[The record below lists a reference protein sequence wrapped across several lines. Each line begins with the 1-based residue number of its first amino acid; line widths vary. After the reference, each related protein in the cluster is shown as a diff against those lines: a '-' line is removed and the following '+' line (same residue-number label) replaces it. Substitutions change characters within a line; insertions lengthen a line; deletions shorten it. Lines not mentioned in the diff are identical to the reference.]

1 MLRISTILIVTL
13 LYTFQGGERNSDRT
27 SNSTDPHRQER
38 QANSEPEKR
47 KCDFS
52 SFKALKMHSLPPT
65 KLVKPV
71 YPPEAKDQKVSGTVL
86 VKVILDRQG
95 MVLRACAIEGD
106 ERLRR
111 AAEMAALES
120 KFAAGMWNSY
130 LAKRYRYAEFALSYN
145 FVL

>member
-1 MLRISTILIVTL
+1 MLRVSTILIVTL
-13 LYTFQGGERNSDRT
+13 LYTFQGGESKSHPT
-27 SNSTDPHRQER
+27 SISPNPHEQER
-38 QANSEPEKR
+38 QAKSDPEKR

-71 YPPEAKDQKVSGTVL
+71 YPPEAIDQKVSGTVL
-86 VKVILDRQG
+86 VKVIVDRQG
-95 MVLRACAIEGD
+95 KVLRACAIEGD
-106 ERLRR
+106 DRLRR

-120 KFAAGMWNSY
+120 NFAAGMWNSY

-145 FVL
+145 LVM